1 VERIVLLD
9 GITHPPVVNCEA
21 RRMGPVKERSD
32 LPGVD
37 RLLTLSDGVVAIAL
51 TLLVLQLHVP
61 SIHDEGSARSLADEL
76 GHQASSFEAYLI
88 SFYVIAQF
96 WLGHH
101 RVFRHVAGHDEG
113 LAWLNFLFLLTISFM
128 PFSSD
133 LLGTYGHNPLAVS
146 IFSLNLLMAS
156 ISTQLVLAVGRRRH
170 LLLTSAQGPEVREGR
185 FRVLVVIVVAGL
197 SLAVAWVSTVAAQFL
212 WLGFL
217 VAPRLG
223 RSLAKATAPR
233 T

>member
-1 VERIVLLD
+1 
-9 GITHPPVVNCEA
+9 
-21 RRMGPVKERSD
+21 MGPVKERSD
-32 LPGVD
+32 LPDVD
-37 RLLTLSDGVVAIAL
+37 RLLTLTDGVVAIAL

-61 SIHDEGSARSLADEL
+61 NIHDGGSARSLAEEL

-146 IFSLNLLMAS
+146 IFSFNLLVAS
-156 ISTQLVLAVGRRRH
+156 ISTQLVMLVGRRRH
-170 LLLTSAQGPEVREGR
+170 LLRTSAEGAEVREGR
-185 FRVLVVIVVAGL
+185 FRVVVVMAIAGL
-197 SLAVAWVSTVAAQFL
+197 SVAMAWVSIIVAQLL

-217 VAPRLG
+217 AAPRLG
-223 RSLAKATAPR
+223 RALADATAPHP
-233 T
+233 